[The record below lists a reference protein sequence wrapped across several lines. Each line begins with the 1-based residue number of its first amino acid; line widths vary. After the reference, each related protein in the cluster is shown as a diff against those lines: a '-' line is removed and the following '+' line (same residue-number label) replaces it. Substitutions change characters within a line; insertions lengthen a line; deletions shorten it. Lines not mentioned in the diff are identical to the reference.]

1 MCLICIEHVHPRLML
16 LKAHHN
22 RGTQLAE
29 LIGVNP
35 FQEWRYTCT
44 TRNANVVNG
53 PYCNRYIYQYYY
65 HPIWTIRIGTVGYS
79 SDTILFSMKSL
90 TVAFCA
96 ILCAIIMLFAELP
109 TQIHSTSGAIARS
122 SVPSMS
128 VHSTRVSFECRLNTF
143 QNVHYLLLHPM
154 MSPPSVKHRL
164 NTVKLITI
172 RIQRLFYI
180 PHLLNRWKG
189 PLSLAVL
196 IRSKKEEEY
205 LDHYLSQNTLSTNLV
220 VSRFVSD
227 KGYPYNA
234 LRNIA
239 IQRVTT
245 SHFWVMDMDMWPSSN
260 LYRTLLSLDVRHLK
274 DDYLAVIVP
283 AFEYK
288 RTWKGGSFEQC
299 VKSYSWFSIAICR
312 VIPRLP
318 QTIPELRSCLAA
330 KNCNE
335 FRKRDFVH
343 VSSLLFSYC
352 IELSHF
358 RVVYFKDG
366 STLLRVLLQ
375 ELQARALRDG
385 EAVTASSRVWRA
397 FRELREGQ
405 DQLDWA
411 SSLHGIQVRRA
422 EKRLRNR
429 HSPSSVVLV
438 GDCKV

>member
-1 MCLICIEHVHPRLML
+1 ML

-65 HPIWTIRIGTVGYS
+65 HPIWNTRIGTVGYS

-96 ILCAIIMLFAELP
+96 ILCAVIMLFAELP
-109 TQIHSTSGAIARS
+109 TQIHSTSGAIARR

-128 VHSTRVSFECRLNTF
+128 VHSTRVSLDCRLNTF
-143 QNVHYLLLHPM
+143 QNVRCLLLHHPM
-154 MSPPSVKHRL
+154 MSPPLVKHRM
-164 NTVKLITI
+164 NTVKLITL

-180 PHLLNRWKG
+180 PYLLNRWKG
-189 PLSLAVL
+189 PFSLAVL
-196 IRSKKEEEY
+196 IKSKKEEEY

-239 IQRVTT
+239 IQRVAT

-274 DDYLAVIVP
+274 DDYLAVIAP

-385 EAVTASSRVWRA
+385 EAVTAPSRVWRA

-438 GDCKV
+438 GVCKV

>member
-1 MCLICIEHVHPRLML
+1 MHWTSTPPLML

-65 HPIWTIRIGTVGYS
+65 HPIWNTRIGTVGYS

-128 VHSTRVSFECRLNTF
+128 VHSTRVSFDCRLNTF

-154 MSPPSVKHRL
+154 MSPPLVKHRL
-164 NTVKLITI
+164 NTVELITI

-205 LDHYLSQNTLSTNLV
+205 LDHYLSQNTLSTKLV
-220 VSRFVSD
+220 VSRLVSD

-330 KNCNE
+330 KNCRE

-343 VSSLLFSYC
+343 VSSLLFHSC

-385 EAVTASSRVWRA
+385 ETVTASSRVWRA

-438 GDCKV
+438 GDFKV

>member
-1 MCLICIEHVHPRLML
+1 
-16 LKAHHN
+16 
-22 RGTQLAE
+22 
-29 LIGVNP
+29 
-35 FQEWRYTCT
+35 
-44 TRNANVVNG
+44 
-53 PYCNRYIYQYYY
+53 
-65 HPIWTIRIGTVGYS
+65 
-79 SDTILFSMKSL
+79 MKSL
-90 TVAFCA
+90 TVSFCGFCA

-128 VHSTRVSFECRLNTF
+128 VHSTRVSFDCRWNTF

-164 NTVKLITI
+164 NTVELITI

-239 IQRVTT
+239 IQRVAT

-405 DQLDWA
+405 DHLDWA
-411 SSLHGIQVRRA
+411 SSLHGIQVRRV
-422 EKRLRNR
+422 EERLRDR

-438 GDCKV
+438 GDCEV